1 MFTSNWWLSISS
13 DDQEVLWNNREPM
26 ETNPRK
32 NELKQQTL
40 CSGGLSVA
48 SLLDYPG
55 LGVGLSAGHLTKNI
69 VIENSSGL
77 DCVLSGGLSAV
88 WARTVRED
96 LMDILHAPSPRC
108 GSIGVVSPWLPWARF
123 ASRC

>member
-13 DDQEVLWNNREPM
+13 DDKKYFGTIMNRWKQTPERTS
-26 ETNPRK
+26 E
-32 NELKQQTL
+32 KQQTL

-55 LGVGLSAGHLTKNI
+55 QGVELSAGHLTKNT
-69 VIENSSGL
+69 VTENSSGL

-88 WARTVRED
+88 WAQTIHED
-96 LMDILHAPSPRC
+96 LMDVLHAPSPRC
-108 GSIGVVSPWLPWARF
+108 GSVGVVSPWLP
-123 ASRC
+123 